1 MNIDEIR
8 ARHESNDLWIEAD
21 TDGWQAHK
29 DRGVL
34 LKRIAELEAQV
45 AELQENQQSWQE
57 HDQGRIFSA
66 KAMRL
71 FIDELKGVI
80 YRNCDSAQA
89 TDSDAKIIDEIC
101 QKEWRQSGGE

>member
-1 MNIDEIR
+1 VMGERFNPYSTPTAD
-8 ARHESNDLWIEAD
+8 DLEYR
-21 TDGWQAHK
+21 QMK
-29 DRGVL
+29 Q
-34 LKRIAELEAQV
+34 RIAELEAQV